1 MSSKYPFV
9 PLARGLDLYQE
20 YIDNPEP
27 LIYPKLS
34 VKLYGRGVELNG
46 SVDGM
51 SLKMKRHQ
59 IAKAG
64 QVILSEIWGKKGAIG
79 IVPSEGNGAL
89 CTCHFFLFDIDLD
102 ILHPQYLQAIFT
114 ANYLEEQLN
123 ASAKGTTGYAAVRP
137 KHLLA
142 AQIPLPSLDEQ
153 RRIVARIEQL
163 AAKIEEARGLRTQ
176 VEEDAHGLLLTEYH
190 RIITG
195 AQEFPMSCIAPLV
208 RRPVDVELSDK
219 YYELGIRSFGKGTF
233 HKSPVTGA
241 ELGTKRIFRIEQNDL
256 LFNIVF
262 AWEGAV
268 AVAQPEDHGRVG
280 SHRFLTC
287 VPGKGVVSSSF
298 LGFHFLTERGL
309 EQLLH
314 ASPGSA
320 GRNRT
325 LGLQAL
331 EQIMVPVPLYD
342 HQLWFERLQSQ
353 LESASQI
360 RRSNAGELVA
370 LLPSILDKAFKGEL

>member
-1 MSSKYPFV
+1 MASLGCL
-9 PLARGLDLYQE
+9 LARSEELTE
-20 YIDNPEP
+20 IDPEGR
-27 LIYPKLS
+27 YRQVT
-34 VKLYGRGVELNG
+34 VKLWGKGVELREE
-46 SVDGM
+46 VDGTEVTA
-51 SLKMKRHQ
+51 SKMYVVR
-59 IAKAG
+59 AK
-64 QVILSEIWGKKGAIG
+64 QFILSKIDARNGAFGLIPPSLDGAIVSTDFPVFTTDSSRLLPEFLDW
-79 IVPSEGNGAL
+79 ISKTPDFVNLCVKASEG
-89 CTCHFFLFDIDLD
+89 
-102 ILHPQYLQAIFT
+102 
-114 ANYLEEQLN
+114 
-123 ASAKGTTGYAAVRP
+123 TTNRIRLKVDRF
-137 KHLLA
+137 LA

-153 RRIVARIEQL
+153 RRIVTCIERF
-163 AAKIEEARGLRTQ
+163 AAKIEEARGLHTR
-176 VEEDAHGLLLTEYH
+176 VEEDAHGLLLSEYH

-195 AQEFPMSCIAPLV
+195 AQEFPMGCIAPLV
-208 RRPVDVELSDK
+208 RRPVEVELSDR

-241 ELGTKRIFRIEQNDL
+241 ELGTKRIFRIKQHDL

-268 AVAQPEDHGRVG
+268 AVAKPEDDGRVG

-287 VPGKGVVSSSF
+287 VPEEGVVRSSF
-298 LGFHFLTERGL
+298 LCFHFLTERGL

-331 EQIMVPVPLYD
+331 EQMMVPVPLYE

-360 RRSNAGELVA
+360 RRSNEEELVA